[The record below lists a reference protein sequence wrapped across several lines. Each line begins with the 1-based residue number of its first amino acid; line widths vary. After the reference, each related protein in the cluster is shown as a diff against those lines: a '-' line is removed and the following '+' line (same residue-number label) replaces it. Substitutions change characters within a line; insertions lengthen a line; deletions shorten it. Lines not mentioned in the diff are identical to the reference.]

1 MVGGISAAMGGLS
14 ASTLRFDRAVER
26 LGAATAEGGGS
37 GAAIAAGASATT
49 DAMVQMAVER
59 LGAATAEG
67 GGSGAAIAGGASAT
81 TDAMVQMAVARFSF
95 MASLRAASAT
105 NEMLAKTL
113 KLSDH
118 G

>member
-14 ASTLRFDRAVER
+14 ASTLRFDR
-26 LGAATAEGGGS
+26 
-37 GAAIAAGASATT
+37 
-49 DAMVQMAVER
+49 AVER

>member
-1 MVGGISAAMGGLS
+1 MIGGMSAALGGLS

-37 GAAIAAGASATT
+37 
-49 DAMVQMAVER
+49 D
-59 LGAATAEG
+59 
-67 GGSGAAIAGGASAT
+67 AAIAGGVSTT

-105 NEMLAKTL
+105 NEMLAETL
-113 KLSDH
+113 KLGDH

>member
-1 MVGGISAAMGGLS
+1 MVGGISAALGGLS

-37 GAAIAAGASATT
+37 
-49 DAMVQMAVER
+49 D
-59 LGAATAEG
+59 
-67 GGSGAAIAGGASAT
+67 AAIAGGASAM

-105 NEMLAKTL
+105 NEMLAETL
-113 KLSDH
+113 KLGDP